1 MKNVKNL
8 NYSKVLTSIC
18 LKEFIKLM
26 FIYTQG
32 EKQLLIYIFDAEQ
45 SLQETHTA
53 YF

>member
-26 FIYTQG
+26 FIYIQG
-32 EKQLLIYIFDAEQ
+32 GKTTLDLHF
-45 SLQETHTA
+45 
-53 YF
+53 